1 MNLDEAVRK
10 RIFEIAEENNCSITS
25 LCLNSNLTPSTIF
38 DFLNGKSKY
47 PSIFTIKKLCF
58 WTILKKRE
66 CSQSLLNLGRFRQIS
81 WWQTNILAIVWQKL
95 VNF

>member
-10 RIFEIAEENNCSITS
+10 RIFEIAEENKCSITS

-47 PSIFTIKKLCF
+47 PSIFTIKKLCIGAGITLEQF
-58 WTILKKRE
+58 FKKEYFNSEEDVLK
-66 CSQSLLNLGRFRQIS
+66 
-81 WWQTNILAIVWQKL
+81 
-95 VNF
+95 